1 MTGQSVMTSHVTEPE
16 KLTQLIDLW
25 WSEAERHGVLPLDDR
40 MIELFGARFRDNSP
54 HPPNLRYL
62 YRPPMSPMPGQ
73 ASAAIGGKSFD
84 LTATVTRIQGD
95 NGVIYA
101 TGTENSGLSI
111 FVQSDLLIIDY
122 NAFDKHTILES
133 NIKIPEGEA
142 TLVAKLRRREG
153 TTGEMSLMVN
163 GVAAGSIKLPLF
175 MRMMSS
181 VGPSVAYDHGS
192 AVSMRYTAPFPFSG
206 KLHTVEIQLLSRQ
219 DAESQ
224 DVEAASEMS
233 RQ

>member
-1 MTGQSVMTSHVTEPE
+1 
-16 KLTQLIDLW
+16 
-25 WSEAERHGVLPLDDR
+25 
-40 MIELFGARFRDNSP
+40 
-54 HPPNLRYL
+54 
-62 YRPPMSPMPGQ
+62 
-73 ASAAIGGKSFD
+73 
-84 LTATVTRIQGD
+84 
-95 NGVIYA
+95 
-101 TGTENSGLSI
+101 
-111 FVQSDLLIIDY
+111 
-122 NAFDKHTILES
+122 
-133 NIKIPEGEA
+133 
-142 TLVAKLRRREG
+142 
-153 TTGEMSLMVN
+153 MSLMVN

-206 KLHTVEIQLLSRQ
+206 KLHRVEIQLLSRQ